1 LCMVMIIRGQ
11 TDGVLSPSSLSRSW
25 VVREG
30 MLGRQLGGVE
40 LDLRRDRAFFAGR
53 QLFVANAVE
62 HVVRTIVAISL
73 RSQMLY
79 PVE

>member
-1 LCMVMIIRGQ
+1 MVMIIRGQ
-11 TDGVLSPSSLSRSW
+11 TAGLLPPSSLSRSW
-25 VVREG
+25 VIRER